1 MRTSQRLFLALA
13 SMALIDGAYS
23 QTSADPSPKVEKDCI
38 DLSPQARQECLKV
51 AKQMDRS
58 ATTSHQPA
66 TKPDS
71 GNSPSP
77 NTVQHSSPVMQTP
90 QEIKEDQQAR
100 KAAESAAKKKANPD
114 SKQPA
119 QAPR

>member
-1 MRTSQRLFLALA
+1 MRTTQRLFPALA
-13 SMALIDGAYS
+13 SIAFIGGAYG
-23 QTSADPSPKVEKDCI
+23 QAPADSSPKVEKDCI

-58 ATTSHQPA
+58 ATTPHQPA

-90 QEIKEDQQAR
+90 QEIKEDQKAR
-100 KAAESAAKKKANPD
+100 KAAEAAAKRKSNAD
-114 SKQPA
+114 SKP
-119 QAPR
+119 QAPRVP

>member
-1 MRTSQRLFLALA
+1 MRTTQRLFLALA
-13 SMALIDGAYS
+13 ALALMDGAYS
-23 QTSADPSPKVEKDCI
+23 QAPADSSPKVEKDCI

-58 ATTSHQPA
+58 ATTAHPA

-90 QEIKEDQQAR
+90 EEIKEDQKAR
-100 KAAESAAKKKANPD
+100 KAAEAAAKSKSKANAKP
-114 SKQPA
+114 PA
-119 QAPR
+119 QAPK